1 MAHKITSITI
11 INFKSIISETLP
23 LSDFTAIV
31 GANNAGKSN
40 IIHAAKWLLRKVSL
54 GSEYFHDAA
63 NPVIVEGKIEGI
75 DQALLQ
81 TLAPNQRA
89 SMSQYLD
96 NETLYI
102 RRVQNTPGDGATNI
116 KLFVKNTTAQNPA
129 DEWVN
134 NPAGIDNAI
143 SAIFPEPIFIGA
155 MENSE
160 EDVSKQKAGT
170 TIGKLLAE
178 IIEPIE
184 QQHGA
189 TVNQALQGIKDLLD
203 ADGHTRAPEL
213 INFDQAV
220 NPKID
225 NFFPNVSV
233 KIHVPTPEI
242 KEVFKQGTIKVYEP
256 NFATG
261 REVGSLGHGAQ
272 RAIQMALIRHLADN
286 KRAATTQ
293 GARTLLLI
301 DEPELY
307 LHPQAIELVRE
318 SLKTLSQHGYQVVF
332 TTHSPLMVTTDDILN
347 TLIITKVHPAGT
359 QKRQTLSQAITQVI
373 QDNPS
378 QINLMFT
385 LTNSAQI
392 LFADKIILVEG
403 TTEIRLFPKVFEALN
418 GRSLSYHKYALIN
431 QGSVSNTRKCFSV
444 LGALGLP
451 TKAIV
456 DLDYAF
462 TSATDDGFLQQ
473 NDPDIAACKLFF
485 QQIAA
490 ANNITLNANNLP
502 QKSPQVSASRAY
514 EILAQHASALPH
526 IDNLFQKLLLHN
538 IWVWK
543 RGAIEVH
550 FGLAAKT
557 EAAWANYA
565 NQLKTQPLSQVISDH
580 AGVSALITWLT
591 Q

>member
-11 INFKSIISETLP
+11 TNFKSIVSETFP
-23 LSDFTAIV
+23 LNDFTAIV
-31 GANNAGKSN
+31 GPNNAGKSN
-40 IIHAAKWLLRKVSL
+40 ILHASKWLLRKASL
-54 GSEYFHDAA
+54 GVECFHDVA
-63 NPVIVEGKIEGI
+63 NPIIVEGKIDGI

-81 TLAPNQRA
+81 TLATNHRA
-89 SMSQYLD
+89 SISQYLV
-96 NETLYI
+96 NGTLFI
-102 RRVQNTPGDGATNI
+102 RRVQNAPGDGVANT
-116 KLFVKNTTAQNPA
+116 KLFVKDTTTQNPA
-129 DEWVN
+129 DEWAN
-134 NPAGIDNAI
+134 NPTGIDNAI
-143 SAIFPEPIFIGA
+143 TSIFPEPIFIGA

-189 TVNQALQGIKDLLD
+189 AVNQALQGLKDLLD
-203 ADGHTRAPEL
+203 ADGLTRAPEL

-225 NFFPNVSV
+225 SFFPNVSL

-286 KRAATTQ
+286 KRATANQ

-318 SLKTLSQHGYQVVF
+318 SLKTLSQHGYQVLF

-347 TLIITKVHPAGT
+347 TLIITKAHPAGT
-359 QKRQTLSQAITQVI
+359 QKRQTLSQAITQAI

-392 LFADKIILVEG
+392 LFAEKIILVEG
-403 TTEIRLFPKVFEALN
+403 TTENRLFPKVFECLN
-418 GRSLSYHKYALIN
+418 GRSLGYHKYALIN
-431 QGSVSNTRKCFSV
+431 QGSVSNTRKCFDV
-444 LGALGLP
+444 LNALGLP
-451 TKAIV
+451 AKAIV

-462 TSATDDGFLQQ
+462 TLAAVDGFLQA
-473 NDPDIAACKLFF
+473 NDPDISACKTFF

-502 QKSPQVSASRAY
+502 QKNPQVTAARGY
-514 EILAQHASALPH
+514 EILAQHAPAQPY
-526 IDNLFQKLLLHN
+526 IENLFQKLLAHN

-543 RGAIEVH
+543 NGAIEVH

-557 EAAWANYA
+557 EAAWATYA
-565 NQLKTQPLSQVISDH
+565 NQLKTQPINQVITDH
-580 AGVSALITWLT
+580 AGVVALVTWLT

>member
-1 MAHKITSITI
+1 MAHKITNITI
-11 INFKSIISETLP
+11 RNFKSIISETFP

-31 GANNAGKSN
+31 GANNAGKSS
-40 IIHAAKWLLRKVSL
+40 ILHAAKWLLRKASL
-54 GSEYFHDAA
+54 GAEYFHDVT

-81 TLAPNQRA
+81 TLAANHRA
-89 SMSQYLD
+89 SISQYLD

-102 RRVQNTPGDGATNI
+102 RRVQNTPGDGVANI
-116 KLFVKNTTAQNPA
+116 KLFVKDTTAQNPA
-129 DEWVN
+129 DEWAN

-143 SAIFPEPIFIGA
+143 SSIFPEPIFIGA

-189 TVNQALQGIKDLLD
+189 TVNQALQGLKDLLD
-203 ADGHTRAPEL
+203 ADGQTRAPEL

-220 NPKID
+220 NPKIG

-286 KRAATTQ
+286 KRATANQ

-318 SLKTLSQHGYQVVF
+318 SLKTLSQHGYQVLF

-347 TLIITKVHPAGT
+347 TLIITKIHPAGT
-359 QKRQTLSQAITQVI
+359 QKRQTLNQAITQVI

-403 TTEIRLFPKVFEALN
+403 TTENRLFPKVFEALN
-418 GRSLSYHKYALIN
+418 GRSLGYHKYALIN

-462 TSATDDGFLQQ
+462 TLATDDGFLQQ
-473 NDPDIAACKLFF
+473 NDPDITTCKGFF

-502 QKSPQVSASRAY
+502 QKNPQVSASRAY
-514 EILAQHASALPH
+514 EILAQHAPAQPH

-550 FGLAAKT
+550 FGLTAKT
-557 EAAWANYA
+557 ETAWANYA
-565 NQLKTQPLSQVISDH
+565 NQLKTQPLNQVITDH
-580 AGVSALITWLT
+580 VGVSALITWLT